1 MIYKKYVFPDLT
13 ITILTVL
20 LLSLGILVIYTS
32 SPQLA
37 IIQAVVAGFGLIFFF
52 IISSIDWEVLDQY
65 LWIIYFLTLVLL
77 IIVFIMG
84 VETRGSVR
92 WISFGSFNLQP
103 SEFAK
108 IALILI
114 LAKFWTNNIPTLMNI
129 FKSIIL
135 ATPFLILVFNQP
147 DLGTT
152 IILGVIWIT
161 SLVAANASV
170 KKILTVILGS
180 TIIIPIIWH
189 FLKDYQKLRLLGFL
203 YPEKDPLGVGYNVIQ
218 STIAVGSGEILG
230 MGLGRGTQSRL
241 QFLPEFR
248 TDFIFA
254 SIAEELG
261 FLGSAVVL
269 SLYCLIFIKGFKILQ
284 RGDSRFSNL
293 VVTGVLGML
302 FSQIMIN
309 IGMNIGIMPITG
321 ITLPLLSYGGSSIL
335 VTLVCLGLVSSVGR
349 FHQKDA
355 LIDT

>member
-1 MIYKKYVFPDLT
+1 MIYKKNVYPDLT
-13 ITILTVL
+13 ITIPTIL

-32 SPQLA
+32 SVQLA
-37 IIQAVVAGFGLIFFF
+37 IIQAVVAGFGLILFF
-52 IISSIDWEVLDQY
+52 IISSIDWELLDQY

-114 LAKFWTNNIPTLMNI
+114 LAKFWTNNIPTLINV

-161 SLVAANASV
+161 CLVAANASV
-170 KKILTVILGS
+170 QKILTVIVSS

-189 FLKDYQKLRLLGFL
+189 FLKDYQKLRLTGFL
-203 YPEKDPLGVGYNVIQ
+203 SPEKDPLGVGYHVIQ
-218 STIAVGSGEILG
+218 STIAVGSGEIFG

-254 SIAEELG
+254 AIAEELG

-269 SLYCLIFIKGFKILQ
+269 GLYCLIFIKGLKILQ
-284 RGDSRFSNL
+284 SGDSRFSNL
-293 VVTGVLGML
+293 VVIGVLGML

-335 VTLVCLGLVSSVGR
+335 VTLVCLGLLVSVGR